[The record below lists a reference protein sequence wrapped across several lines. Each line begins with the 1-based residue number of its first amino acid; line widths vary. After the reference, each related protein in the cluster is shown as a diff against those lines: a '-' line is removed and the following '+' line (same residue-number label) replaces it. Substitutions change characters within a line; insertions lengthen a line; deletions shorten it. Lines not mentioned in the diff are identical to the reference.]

1 MKTKKENF
9 KLLNVML
16 ESMSENDNYFF
27 INHEKAVEIMRGEK
41 ELIKALDLLQ
51 RKAALTADRLGKY
64 SNGWQVYL
72 IPKKAAYRFVKLYDN
87 LLLKGKK

>member
-1 MKTKKENF
+1 MKTKKESFN
-9 KLLNVML
+9 LLNVML
-16 ESMSENDNYFF
+16 ESMSENESYFF
-27 INHEKAVEIMRGEK
+27 INHEKAVEIMGEK

-51 RKAALTADRLGKY
+51 KKAALTADRLGKY